1 MRKKLKKEL
10 NENEGKEKEL
20 KKPPRIYAILP
31 IIPLVLILGFSS
43 VLDSILVLMGISS
56 AEEVKVA
63 ASTAIKMNVPV
74 AMVIS
79 TFVAIIFEMIR
90 YIKYSRNS

>member
-1 MRKKLKKEL
+1 MTKKDNFAFNAQEIEKEL

-56 AEEVKVA
+56 AQEVKAA

-74 AMVIS
+74 S
-79 TFVAIIFEMIR
+79 NGDFNFCG
-90 YIKYSRNS
+90 YYF

>member
-31 IIPLVLILGFSS
+31 IIPLVLILGF
-43 VLDSILVLMGISS
+43 M
-56 AEEVKVA
+56 
-63 ASTAIKMNVPV
+63 
-74 AMVIS
+74 
-79 TFVAIIFEMIR
+79 
-90 YIKYSRNS
+90 

>member
-56 AEEVKVA
+56 AEEVKQLLA
-63 ASTAIKMNVPV
+63 LQLK
-74 AMVIS
+74 
-79 TFVAIIFEMIR
+79 
-90 YIKYSRNS
+90 